1 MKYASVIAAVGLM
14 LTGAAEAADKKV
26 IVWVPNGASDFW
38 KLAEAGM
45 HKAQKELPN
54 FDLQWK
60 YPERADAAI
69 QQRLMEDLVAAG
81 AAAVAVSPLNPKTQ
95 VEAFNKIGSQ
105 VPLFTFDSDAAD
117 AAPYIGSPTP
127 TLAKMQARSPSKP
140 CRTAPS
146 AWAVGMQADNARERI
161 EGFGCRQCEE
171 HPAGRRPD

>member
-69 QQRLMEDLVAAG
+69 RRKATAMTRRDPCG
-81 AAAVAVSPLNPKTQ
+81 AAR
-95 VEAFNKIGSQ
+95 
-105 VPLFTFDSDAAD
+105 
-117 AAPYIGSPTP
+117 
-127 TLAKMQARSPSKP
+127 ARL
-140 CRTAPS
+140 T
-146 AWAVGMQADNARERI
+146 
-161 EGFGCRQCEE
+161 
-171 HPAGRRPD
+171 